1 VADSVA
7 EPVDTPE
14 RFAFGGNWRSFL
26 EQLDETRI
34 GAAVTSLQGMLATPN
49 LGGRSF
55 LDIGSGSGLFSL
67 AARRLGARVHS
78 FDYDADSVACTMELK
93 RRYFPDD
100 PTWAVEAGS
109 ALDRRYLESLGP
121 FDVVYSWGVLHHTGA
136 MWRALDNA
144 IIPVAEGG
152 TLFIAIYHDQGGA
165 SRRWLAIKRAYQRL
179 PPFGRSALVAAVGV
193 ALYGRSVVL
202 QLARRQNP
210 LARTPGPR
218 RGMTSW
224 HDLVDWVG
232 GYPFEVAR
240 PEAIIDFYHARGF
253 TLVRLTTAGS
263 GHGCNEF
270 VFVRSPLPVSTLAS

>member
-1 VADSVA
+1 MNPEALGRPRNHGGHEQARAVESAWPIFA

-26 EQLDETRI
+26 DQLDDTRI
-34 GAAVTSLQGMLATPN
+34 GAAVASLQDMLATPN

-78 FDYDADSVACTMELK
+78 FDYDPDSVACTVELR

-109 ALDRRYLESLGP
+109 ALDRRYLDPLDPST
-121 FDVVYSWGVLHHTGA
+121 SSTRGA
-136 MWRALDNA
+136 SSTIPAPCGAPRNA

-152 TLFIAIYHDQGGA
+152 TLFVAIYHDQGGA

-193 ALYGRSVVL
+193 ALYGRSVV
-202 QLARRQNP
+202 
-210 LARTPGPR
+210 
-218 RGMTSW
+218 
-224 HDLVDWVG
+224 
-232 GYPFEVAR
+232 
-240 PEAIIDFYHARGF
+240 I
-253 TLVRLTTAGS
+253 
-263 GHGCNEF
+263 
-270 VFVRSPLPVSTLAS
+270 